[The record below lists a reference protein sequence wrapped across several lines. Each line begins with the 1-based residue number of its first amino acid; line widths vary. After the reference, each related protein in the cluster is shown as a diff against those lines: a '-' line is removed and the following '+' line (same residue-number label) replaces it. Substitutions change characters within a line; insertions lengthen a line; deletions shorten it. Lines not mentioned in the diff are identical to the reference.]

1 MRNIR
6 RKSEFIHQEIESEK
20 TDSGTS
26 TEISEDEVDWTLNIS
41 KNSKSFVSV
50 FDIADKKYVI
60 DDLFD
65 EAILLNKSS
74 RKHGKYFNTNVSSV
88 LYYLNS

>member
-1 MRNIR
+1 MILHLKAEN
-6 RKSEFIHQEIESEK
+6 H
-20 TDSGTS
+20 
-26 TEISEDEVDWTLNIS
+26 
-41 KNSKSFVSV
+41 FVSV
-50 FDIADKKYVI
+50 FDIADKKYVV
-60 DDLFD
+60 DDLLD